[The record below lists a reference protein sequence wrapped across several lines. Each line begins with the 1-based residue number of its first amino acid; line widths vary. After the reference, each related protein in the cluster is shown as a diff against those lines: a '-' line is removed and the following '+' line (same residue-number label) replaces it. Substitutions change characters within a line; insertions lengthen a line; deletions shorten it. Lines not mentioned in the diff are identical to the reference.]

1 MVHYSYPTASCQT
14 ETLRLWV
21 KGNGYKNTRNT
32 CLVMSYCNRAT
43 ALYRQNAVNSNGV
56 GGALLGAVPKGLW
69 KVRHILRFAH
79 VTRHAVGDSL
89 LRALTRTNIR
99 TECGDKE
106 QHSSFSVMCWK
117 KMEAR
122 QTLKRVEMA
131 TQGVLPITRGTQLH
145 SQSTRPLVRITWML
159 CLP

>member
-99 TECGDKE
+99 TVAND
-106 QHSSFSVMCWK
+106 
-117 KMEAR
+117 
-122 QTLKRVEMA
+122 L
-131 TQGVLPITRGTQLH
+131 TQLETG
-145 SQSTRPLVRITWML
+145 STCVRLMGRSRGSIVVAHDTITQAH
-159 CLP
+159 